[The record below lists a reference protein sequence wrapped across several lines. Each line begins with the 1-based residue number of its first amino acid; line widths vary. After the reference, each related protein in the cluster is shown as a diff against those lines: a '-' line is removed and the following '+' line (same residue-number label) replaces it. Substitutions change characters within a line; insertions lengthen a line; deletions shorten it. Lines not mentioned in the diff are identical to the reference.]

1 MRIISV
7 VLALVTCNLF
17 VGGAALAQD
26 YPSKPIRWIVPYPAG
41 GGADNLA
48 RLITQRVSQTLKQTI
63 VVDNRPGGNTII
75 GTQALLSSPKDGY
88 TVMHTA
94 EQLASNTSLYPDLKY
109 SAERDIEFIA
119 PMVRTPLVLLARPNL
134 PASDAAGV
142 IAFMKQG
149 GDKVTFGS
157 WGQGGANHLVMEAF
171 ADRVGVRPM
180 HVPFPGAAPAIQ
192 NLLGGQIDLYFS
204 DPTTALPYI
213 RSGKLKALLVSTR
226 DRLSFLPNVPTAHES
241 GYPGFDMYTWQ
252 GLVAPKGVPPDVV
265 KALAATVRQ
274 TILDPEVNK
283 ELLERGFIPDP
294 GTSEQFRDSFLR
306 TQNALGSVVRKLNIR
321 IQ

>member
-1 MRIISV
+1 MRIATLSI
-7 VLALVTCNLF
+7 ALIACLF
-17 VGGAALAQD
+17 AAGGAAAQD

-48 RLITQRVSQTLKQTI
+48 RLVTQRVSQALKQPI

-75 GTQALLSSPKDGY
+75 GTQALLASPKDGY

-94 EQLASNTSLYPDLKY
+94 EQLASNASLYPELKY
-109 SAERDIEFIA
+109 SAEREIEFIA
-119 PMVRTPLVLLARPNL
+119 PMVRTPLVLLARPDL
-134 PASDAAGV
+134 PASDAAGLF
-142 IAFMKQG
+142 AFLKQG

-171 ADRVGVRPM
+171 ADRVGVRPT
-180 HVPFPGAAPAIQ
+180 HIPFPGAAPAIQ
-192 NLLGGQIDLYFS
+192 SLLGGQIDVYFS

-226 DRLSFLPNVPTAHES
+226 DRLPFLPNVPTVHES

-252 GLVAPKGVPPDVV
+252 GLVAAKGIPPEVV
-265 KALAATVRQ
+265 KTLAATVRQ
-274 TILDPEVNK
+274 TIQEPEIHK

-294 GTSEQFRDSFLR
+294 GTPEQFKASFLR
-306 TQNALGSVVRKLNIR
+306 TQSLLGDIVRKLNIR